1 MARAGALPAC
11 VERTVLVGALA
22 PPIFGALPVLPKLSS
37 IRRSSAVSAR
47 ISLVVVEA
55 VLPVVVVEVVLGGLS
70 RGVLVV
76 FELEELIA
84 VAEPLLAALPSSFS
98 LFAS

>member
-47 ISLVVVEA
+47 ISLVVEA

>member
-47 ISLVVVEA
+47 ISLVVEA

-84 VAEPLLAALPSSFS
+84 VAEPLLALLSSSFS
-98 LFAS
+98 PFAS